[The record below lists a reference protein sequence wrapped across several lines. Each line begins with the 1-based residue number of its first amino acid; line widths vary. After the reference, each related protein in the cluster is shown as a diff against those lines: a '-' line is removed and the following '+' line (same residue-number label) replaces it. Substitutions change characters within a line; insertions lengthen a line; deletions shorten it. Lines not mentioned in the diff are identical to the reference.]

1 MMLSAE
7 FRLMLS
13 PTWSP
18 GFQIGFLQFLF
29 HNSPGKAAKII
40 RKSKRRLITKFIV
53 VTLVWVGG
61 WVGMVGGAV
70 GRGLM
75 VPSRA
80 LADIFKLDGEYMHVY
95 FTVIFSTFQKYYL
108 YLYTYFIF

>member
-1 MMLSAE
+1 
-7 FRLMLS
+7 
-13 PTWSP
+13 
-18 GFQIGFLQFLF
+18 
-29 HNSPGKAAKII
+29 
-40 RKSKRRLITKFIV
+40 
-53 VTLVWVGG
+53 
-61 WVGMVGGAV
+61 MVGGAV